1 MHSKKEEKERKR
13 VRRRKIIV
21 IAIVFLWL
29 FSMVASSLA
38 VKPVQTSYVGIGL
51 VLETPLQEIQIQDQ
65 DVEYHV
71 HIFNASN
78 GIMINS
84 SEADCIYEVYDQ
96 SGEYIINNGVMEKEG
111 SEFEID
117 VGGDNF
123 SILGLKSLSI
133 YCNASGSG
141 GFSNRVFEVTPNGV
155 VLTDGL
161 AMVYLGL
168 LFMVLILTTL
178 SIVGIF
184 KVENVAGKY
193 ALIGT
198 SYLLSIATT
207 FFAWSIAENYLTA
220 SVGLVNVLFLIFR
233 ILLVCALPFFIVS
246 FLAYLFEFR
255 KMQQIKSLLEKG
267 VPEDEALE
275 RKNKKW

>member
-1 MHSKKEEKERKR
+1 MVSKKEEKERKR

-21 IAIVFLWL
+21 LAIVFLWL
-29 FSMVASSLA
+29 FSMVAGSLA
-38 VKPVQTSYVGIGL
+38 VKPVQVSSISIGL
-51 VLETPLQEIQIQDQ
+51 VLETPLQEIQIQNQ

-71 HIFNASN
+71 HIYNASN
-78 GIMINS
+78 GILVNS
-84 SEADCIYEVYDQ
+84 SDADCTYEVYDQ
-96 SGEYIINNGVMEKEG
+96 NGDYIINNGEMEREG
-111 SEFEID
+111 SEFEAK

-133 YCNASGSG
+133 YCNASGVG

-161 AMVYLGL
+161 AMIYIGL

-184 KVENVAGKY
+184 KVENIAGKY
-193 ALIGT
+193 SFIGI
-198 SYLLSIATT
+198 SYLLSIAFF
-207 FFAWSIAENYLTA
+207 FFAWSITDNYLTA